1 MDYSHRINSIM
12 VDKQLEW
19 KNRQPT
25 GLISVFDSPGK
36 IVITALSL
44 PSCVDDKQMLHE
56 GAPGTS
62 YRSVAR
68 MLS

>member
-1 MDYSHRINSIM
+1 
-12 VDKQLEW
+12 
-19 KNRQPT
+19 
-25 GLISVFDSPGK
+25 VFDSPGK